1 MSDGFLA
8 RWSRR
13 KRDEARRPADIP
25 TVAPETAM
33 PAGAPAEDEASLS
46 PEELAQ
52 LPSLD
57 ALTAATD
64 LTPFLRTGVP
74 RVLRNAALRRMWSVD
89 PAIRDFVS
97 EAREYAYDWNT
108 PGGVPGTGG
117 AISAEDVR
125 AMVEKVF
132 GGVEET
138 PPCADSD
145 EAGISENGAP
155 LPSPRG
161 RGEGFTPLAG
171 GEASREPQV
180 RREGEGVPPDE
191 TPPARPPHP
200 RSGSACAPFAP
211 GEGGESL
218 SPPAGRGEFPRLSLS
233 TNSPAPAESS
243 NVRSRQ
249 AMANPMEE
257 APRPASDRSEPP
269 PHPACDAMAGPCR
282 FEALESRIA
291 LDRIPAMVP
300 ATGRCILQTKE
311 RLEGRQARCRSRS

>member
-1 MSDGFLA
+1 M
-8 RWSRR
+8 
-13 KRDEARRPADIP
+13 
-25 TVAPETAM
+25 
-33 PAGAPAEDEASLS
+33 S

-64 LTPFLRTGVP
+64 LTPFLRAGVP
-74 RVLRNAALRRMWSVD
+74 RALRNAALRRMWSVD

-132 GGVEET
+132 GGGEET
-138 PPCADSD
+138 PPSADSD
-145 EAGISENGAP
+145 EAGISENGAL

-180 RREGEGVPPDE
+180 RREGEGVSTSETVPVIPP
-191 TPPARPPHP
+191 PPTELGLARVLHP
-200 RSGSACAPFAP
+200 SIQVGHARLGLGEGGLRSRP
-211 GEGGESL
+211 GEGQRDADPEGALHHGRDFSGSGVP
-218 SPPAGRGEFPRLSLS
+218 SPGPLRGPP
-233 TNSPAPAESS
+233 SPAEGGGENLRLFPSPDSPVPTGIGIAHQTPQFSSVAESGR
-243 NVRSRQ
+243 NH
-249 AMANPMEE
+249 P
-257 APRPASDRSEPP
+257 EPP
-269 PHPACDAMAGPCR
+269 PEPPSPPRLRRHGG
-282 FEALESRIA
+282 ALPI
-291 LDRIPAMVP
+291 
-300 ATGRCILQTKE
+300 
-311 RLEGRQARCRSRS
+311 

>member
-13 KRDEARRPADIP
+13 KRDEARRP
-25 TVAPETAM
+25 PEP
-33 PAGAPAEDEASLS
+33 PAVVPEAASPAEDETSLS

-74 RVLRNAALRRMWSVD
+74 RVLRNAALRRMWSID

-132 GGVEET
+132 GGVEEKT
-138 PPCADSD
+138 SAPSDDSD
-145 EAGISENGAP
+145 VAEESAA
-155 LPSPRG
+155 LPAPRG
-161 RGEGFTPLAG
+161 RGEDIIDPVVDDVRDIRSLEALSLPTANLSGEQKTRGF
-171 GEASREPQV
+171 
-180 RREGEGVPPDE
+180 PP
-191 TPPARPPHP
+191 PP
-200 RSGSACAPFAP
+200 SA
-211 GEGGESL
+211 GEGGE
-218 SPPAGRGEFPRLSLS
+218 
-233 TNSPAPAESS
+233 
-243 NVRSRQ
+243 
-249 AMANPMEE
+249 
-257 APRPASDRSEPP
+257 RSEPGEGQRDADPGSALHGGRDLSGSGVPSPGPLRGP
-269 PHPACDAMAGPCR
+269 PSPAEGGGENLRHSAYPDRPAPTGIGIAHQTPELSSLTGKSPNYPEPPPSPPR
-282 FEALESRIA
+282 LRRHGGALPI
-291 LDRIPAMVP
+291 
-300 ATGRCILQTKE
+300 
-311 RLEGRQARCRSRS
+311 